1 MRQFDSS
8 LRRALMDANL
18 AQYERVLQNADAAD
32 FSPAYLRE
40 RMRLLADPWGW
51 MRRRELTAHRRGRRL
66 NWRLIAVIA
75 ALLLL
80 SACAVAVVTG
90 QFSQWFPRFE
100 ADPRAPE
107 ATEEILGRMGTVI
120 EQSRTVDGVTATL
133 NAALWDGS
141 SLRMSLIL
149 TAPDIPEEV
158 TKETHLYTEECTLS
172 LPEEDWKKYVQED
185 EERGFAETGSGSQE
199 LLEQS
204 VQNMLDMGQAD
215 YWNHVNIL
223 NFPLVSR
230 EKDTLT
236 FEVWM
241 SFKDYLKQPEITLH
255 LENIATYEDGKGDR
269 VTWHDGKRTG
279 PGPKD
284 TILKGPMDF
293 TFTLEEPI
301 RPIHYKG
308 DVSVTAEEI
317 PFQFTEFEISVFDMN
332 LGYEV
337 LAPANPIHVTRPGE
351 PEPEQDPD
359 KLNDRDVTKAI
370 HGIVQGLWTKDG
382 TFVDLSQQGGSSSMT
397 TSQEGVCGGGVGVV
411 YPHPIDPAAV
421 TAVKLGGTRVEL
433 SKLTPVTEQTVQK

>member
-1 MRQFDSS
+1 MKTWKR
-8 LRRALMDANL
+8 L
-18 AQYERVLQNADAAD
+18 A
-32 FSPAYLRE
+32 S
-40 RMRLLADPWGW
+40 G
-51 MRRRELTAHRRGRRL
+51 
-66 NWRLIAVIA
+66 
-75 ALLLL
+75 LL
-80 SACAVAVVTG
+80 SLTLAASLAGTALAAEGTAKTAAKEEVKVTAAQKPAG
-90 QFSQWFPRFE
+90 PFSQWFPRLE
-100 ADPRAPE
+100 LDPEAPE
-107 ATEEILGRMGTVI
+107 ATEAILARMGTVI
-120 EQSRTVDGVTATL
+120 KQSKTVNGVTATL
-133 NAALWDGS
+133 NGALWDGDT
-141 SLRMSLIL
+141 LRMSL
-149 TAPDIPEEV
+149 TVKAPNIPEEV
-158 TKETHLYTEECTLS
+158 AKGTNLYTEECTLS

-185 EERGFAETGSGSQE
+185 EERGFAEMGSGSQE

-241 SFKDYLKQPEITLH
+241 SFKDYLKQPKISLH

-317 PFQFTEFEISVFDMN
+317 PFRFTEFEISVFDMN

-337 LAPANPIHVTRPGE
+337 LAPVNPIHVTRPGE

>member
-1 MRQFDSS
+1 MTQFDML

-18 AQYERVLQNADAAD
+18 AQYQRTLQNAEAKEPD
-32 FSPAYLRE
+32 FSPGYLRE
-40 RMRLLADPWGW
+40 RMRLLADPQDWGA
-51 MRRRELTAHRRGRRL
+51 RRQARPGGRRTRL
-66 NWRLIAVIA
+66 NWRLIAIAA

-80 SACAVAVVTG
+80 SACAYAVVTG
-90 QFSQWFPRFE
+90 QFSQWFPRLE
-100 ADPRAPE
+100 PDPRAPE
-107 ATEEILGRMGTVI
+107 VSEEVLSRMGTVI
-120 EQSRTVDGVTATL
+120 EQSQTVDGVTATL

-141 SLRMSLIL
+141 DLRMSLIL

-172 LPEEDWKKYVQED
+172 LPEEDWKKYVQEH
-185 EERGFAETGSGSQE
+185 EERGFAEMGIDSQE

-317 PFQFTEFEISVFDMN
+317 PFRFTEFEISVFDMN

-337 LAPANPIHVTRPGE
+337 LAPVNPIHVTRPGE

-359 KLNDRDVTKAI
+359 KLNDRDVSKAI
-370 HGIVQGLWTKDG
+370 HGVVQGLWTEDG
-382 TFVDLSQQGGSSSMT
+382 TFVDLSQQGGSSSMG
-397 TSQEGVCGGGVGVV
+397 TSQEGVCDGDVGVG
-411 YPHPIDPAAV
+411 YPHPIDPATV

-433 SKLTPVTEQTVQK
+433 ARLERVEE